1 MRLKHKIVP
10 FTLYFILFL
19 ALGAMIDYYAYDL
32 LNPWIFIV
40 LSFVA
45 ALWVTA
51 LHAKSRQ
58 KSRVDE
64 LAHEIEEVL

>member
-1 MRLKHKIVP
+1 MKLKHKVVA

-19 ALGAMIDYYAYDL
+19 ALGAMVDYYAYDI
-32 LNPWIFIV
+32 LNPWVFIV

-45 ALWVTA
+45 ALWVTNM
-51 LHAKSRQ
+51 HAKSRQ

-64 LAHEIEEVL
+64 LAEEIEEVL

>member
-1 MRLKHKIVP
+1 MSLKHKIVP

-19 ALGAMIDYYAYDL
+19 ALGAMVDYYAYDI

-45 ALWVTA
+45 AVGVT
-51 LHAKSRQ
+51 LVHAKSKQ

-64 LAHEIEEVL
+64 LAEDIEEVL

>member
-1 MRLKHKIVP
+1 MKLKHKVVA

-19 ALGAMIDYYAYDL
+19 ALGAMVDYYAYDI

-40 LSFVA
+40 LSFAA
-45 ALWVTA
+45 ALWVTKV
-51 LHAKSRQ
+51 HAKSRQ

-64 LAHEIEEVL
+64 LAEEIEEVL